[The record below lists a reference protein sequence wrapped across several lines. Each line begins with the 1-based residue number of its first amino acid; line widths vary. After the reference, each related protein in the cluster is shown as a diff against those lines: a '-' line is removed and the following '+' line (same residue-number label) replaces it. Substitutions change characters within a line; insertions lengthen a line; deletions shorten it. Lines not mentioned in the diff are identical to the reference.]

1 MSDGDEAAPKWA
13 RTRGSVWWSLA
24 LGEAICAR
32 VADGELLYQVLA
44 EPGMP
49 TPQTVGRW
57 ARDRREFGRALAAA
71 RRKAGRLP
79 TGGGVWTYCQ
89 PVADEV
95 FERLCEGESLTSIG
109 ADPTMPC
116 LSTLF
121 HWRRRFSEFNKA
133 VLLGKEIQAER
144 LADEGWEMV
153 RGATPETAYLTHV
166 RLTHLRWMTGVMAP
180 RAFRVKQVEP
190 HIPKPPQD
198 VLVRTFSSE
207 RNPETGMTK
216 VVCWCP
222 NPETGLMEREDIPGW
237 TPPEGAVLIPN

>member
-79 TGGGVWTYCQ
+79 TGGGVWT
-89 PVADEV
+89 
-95 FERLCEGESLTSIG
+95 
-109 ADPTMPC
+109 
-116 LSTLF
+116 
-121 HWRRRFSEFNKA
+121 
-133 VLLGKEIQAER
+133 
-144 LADEGWEMV
+144 
-153 RGATPETAYLTHV
+153 
-166 RLTHLRWMTGVMAP
+166 
-180 RAFRVKQVEP
+180 
-190 HIPKPPQD
+190 
-198 VLVRTFSSE
+198 
-207 RNPETGMTK
+207 
-216 VVCWCP
+216 
-222 NPETGLMEREDIPGW
+222 
-237 TPPEGAVLIPN
+237 